1 MLVIV
6 VKEIFVQEINSPY
19 VDIMNSFSHTF
30 FLLVVVVKE
39 FFVRHKLTFRRH
51 EYNMN
56 KEFKTGHEFN
66 RNLFVQVLDAMFEKR
81 AEPGEYVI
89 RQGDDGDNFY
99 VIENGVFDVLVTGD
113 DRVEKVSSLFSS

>member
-6 VKEIFVQEINSPY
+6 VKEIFVQEINPPY

-56 KEFKTGHEFN
+56 KELTGHEFN